1 MNTLASSKGM
11 KMHPYTN
18 ECTTAMKTKKKKT
31 LTDNHCQLTLN

>member
-18 ECTTAMKTKKKKT
+18 EYTTAMKTKEKKR
-31 LTDNHCQLTLN
+31 L